1 MQLEEN
7 VDLQTKIELYSMC
20 KTIVQEI
27 SVKLLRKLLDI
38 IFTFYRKHTLRG
50 VCGRARTWRVLG
62 STTHNYKLISF
73 SNYCSD
79 QCIDSTLHDFFKRGR
94 KYYKRN

>member
-27 SVKLLRKLLDI
+27 SVKLLRELLDI
-38 IFTFYRKHTLRG
+38 IFMFYRKHAFKG
-50 VCGRARTWRVLG
+50 VCGLARTWRVFG
-62 STTHNYKLISF
+62 SITHNYKTNRVF
-73 SNYCSD
+73 
-79 QCIDSTLHDFFKRGR
+79 
-94 KYYKRN
+94 